1 MDFIANEVLAIVAT
15 VLTALLAY
23 VNSKYRLVDVITS
36 GIQVGKGLIRLIE
49 GFDLSDEKKELL
61 AHAVL
66 LLEVIED
73 SLMDEKLSRQ
83 ELKEIFECLEEFY
96 NLITDVV
103 ESDEELEKLISKVVN

>member
-23 VNSKYRLVDVITS
+23 VNSKYRLIDAITS